1 MSRSPE
7 NGQPEHSSTG
17 LRFPGPLV
25 DRLALVGATVVP
37 MDCARVLP
45 DQTVVVEHGIIR
57 TVGPRSQ
64 VPVVDA
70 RVMDCSGRYVVP
82 GLADMHVH
90 CWEPTDVAMYLAN
103 GVTAIRN
110 MRGAPLHLALADKVV
125 RRELPG
131 PRLVTASP
139 LIDGVDAAGRTSRQ
153 ESIVLSDPHLAD
165 PLVRRLAG
173 RGYQQ
178 IKAYGRLRLEV
189 LRALGAA
196 SADAG
201 LRLAGHCPDGVSH
214 EEAIAA
220 GMSCLEHL
228 TGIATGHLDV
238 RGPAADEVGEPG
250 SPYLRAAR
258 LFAFLDL
265 DRIRRLAGQMAA
277 QGIWSCPTLAV
288 NSATARHAG
297 RAVEDP
303 LLRYAPL
310 QLARRWSWLLRGR
323 LTLDGAPRPQQAR
336 PIVERKL
343 AMAREVVSILQ
354 REGAPLL
361 VGTDARNPFVH
372 PGFTVHDELAHFVE
386 AGLTPYEALRCA
398 TSEAARFLGEA
409 DAWGTVAEGKRAD
422 LLVVD
427 RDPLDDLSTL
437 SRSVAVLVNGF
448 CLERADLESLLS
460 QRERWARR
468 VEQLPTV
475 ALPPTAADEPRPLA
489 EGTLLET
496 RFGAPAVRTAYRHRR
511 LPDGSHLIEE
521 SHAEAPSGAQ
531 GHRTLRL
538 TSELTLQDG
547 RYVLEG
553 PAGREVHAFARRAEG
568 RYEVFIQDVDGVT
581 STVLLDATDLLP
593 SERLSVSFYPI
604 AADRARRAGHLG
616 GNELAVL
623 SVDGGEARVL
633 EVRLAALPAAPEE
646 GRPGDSWCIDVARPG
661 EPCTLV
667 HRLDGQG
674 RLVDV
679 VEKGA
684 PGDRRLVPE
693 RGGTGR

>member
-7 NGQPEHSSTG
+7 IGRPERATMG
-17 LRFPGPLV
+17 LRFPGPL
-25 DRLALVGATVVP
+25 DGRLALVGVTVVP
-37 MDCARVLP
+37 MDSARVLP
-45 DQTVVVEHGIIR
+45 EQTVMVEHGIIHA
-57 TVGPRSQ
+57 VGPRDQ
-64 VPVVDA
+64 VPVAGA
-70 RVMDCSGRYVVP
+70 RVMDCSGKYVVP
-82 GLADMHVH
+82 GLADMHIH

-103 GVTAIRN
+103 GVTAVRN
-110 MRGAPLHLALADKVV
+110 MRGAPLHLALADKVM
-125 RRELPG
+125 RQELPG
-131 PRLVTASP
+131 PRLITASP

-153 ESIVLSDPHLAD
+153 ESIMLSDPDLAR

-178 IKAYGRLRLEV
+178 IKAYGRLRLPV

-201 LRLAGHCPDGVSH
+201 LRLTGHCPDGVSH

-228 TGIATGHLDV
+228 TGIATGHLDA
-238 RGPAADEVGEPG
+238 RGAAAGSVAGPV
-250 SPYLRAAR
+250 SPYLRNAR
-258 LFAFLDL
+258 LLAHLDL
-265 DRIRRLAGQMAA
+265 DRVRRLAEQMAA
-277 QGIWSCPTLAV
+277 HGIWSCPTLTV
-288 NSATARHAG
+288 NSATARHAA
-297 RAVEDP
+297 RTVEEP

-323 LTLDGAPRPQQAR
+323 LTFDGAPRPEQAQA
-336 PIVERKL
+336 IVERKL
-343 AMAREVVSILQ
+343 TMAREVVSLLQ

-372 PGFTVHDELAHFVE
+372 PGFAIHEELAHFVE
-386 AGLTPYEALRCA
+386 AGLSPYEALRCA
-398 TSEAARFLGEA
+398 TAEAARFLGEA
-409 DAWGTVAEGKRAD
+409 DAWGTVARGKRAD

-427 RDPLDDLSTL
+427 RDPLVDLSTL
-437 SRSVAVLVNGF
+437 RHPEAVLVNGF
-448 CLERADLESLLS
+448 CLKRADLESLLS

-468 VEQLPTV
+468 VEELPTV
-475 ALPPTAADEPRPLA
+475 PLPPADDDEPRPLA

-496 RFGAPAVRTAYRHRR
+496 RFDTPAARTAYRHRR
-511 LPDGSHLIEE
+511 LSDGSHLIEE
-521 SHAEAPSGAQ
+521 AHAETPSGAQ

-538 TSELTLQDG
+538 TSELTLREG
-547 RYVLEG
+547 RYVVEG
-553 PAGREVHAFARRAEG
+553 PVGREVYAFVRRADG
-568 RYEVFIQDVDGVT
+568 RYEVCIQDVDGVT
-581 STVLLDATDLLP
+581 STVLLEAVDLLP

-604 AADRARRAGHLG
+604 AVDRARRAGRLG
-616 GNELAVL
+616 RREVAVL

-633 EVRLAALPAAPEE
+633 EVRLSAHPAAP
-646 GRPGDSWCIDVARPG
+646 GAGGPASSWSIDVARPG

-674 RLVDV
+674 QLVDV

-684 PGDRRLVPE
+684 PGGRRLVPE
-693 RGGTGR
+693 RGSARR